1 MKRKITIAQK
11 KESNKASVLIVII
24 IAAYWFLSDS
34 DTPTKVGNSLWMFA
48 GFWALYLVYIA
59 LLKVAGSV
67 FWWRRKKKRL
77 EAARY
82 DLTKFHDALESYLP
96 ILARKK
102 KHLVVKD
109 DYGYTDSSK
118 WDSERKLFLKK
129 FSWFPCTTKY
139 YSGLPAEEYDFCLDK
154 IVDDYIAKNPAL
166 AWDSNMS
173 PAEYET
179 FCADTLNNNGWDA
192 KTTVAT
198 GDQGVDVIA
207 EKGGVKVAI
216 QCKKY
221 SSAVGNKAVQEVA
234 AGMSYW
240 GADIAA
246 VVSTAGYT
254 RSARELA
261 SVHNVYL
268 LHHDDLKDLE
278 QIIND

>member
-1 MKRKITIAQK
+1 MKAKSSIKTKINDN
-11 KESNKASVLIVII
+11 KESLAVSAILIL
-24 IAAYWFLSDS
+24 YWIKSDS
-34 DTPTKVGNSLWMFA
+34 DLVEKVGTSFWIFGGFWVSYIVLGFIFKITKVA
-48 GFWALYLVYIA
+48 T
-59 LLKVAGSV
+59 
-67 FWWRRKKKRL
+67 WWQVGKKRNDDMQH
-77 EAARY
+77 
-82 DLTKFHDALESYLP
+82 DLIRFKDAVEDFLP

-102 KHLVVKD
+102 KHLVIKD

-118 WDSERKLFLKK
+118 WVKERNDFLNK
-129 FSWFPCTTKY
+129 FNWKPYVTKH
-139 YSGLPAEEYDFCLDK
+139 YSGVDRETYDERLNQL
-154 IVDDYIAKNPAL
+154 VDDYIAKNPSL

-207 EKGGVKVAI
+207 EKGGIRVAI

>member
-1 MKRKITIAQK
+1 MAINMKH
-11 KESNKASVLIVII
+11 NKGSGAGSIVFFII
-24 IAAYWFLSDS
+24 IVGYWLFSDG
-34 DTPTKVGNSLWMFA
+34 DIPTKVGHTLWGAAAF
-48 GFWALYLVYIA
+48 FVLYLACVILY
-59 LLKVAGSV
+59 KVAGGV
-67 FWWRRKKKRL
+67 FLWRRKKKRL

-154 IVDDYIAKNPAL
+154 IVDDYIAKNPSL
-166 AWDSNMS
+166 EWDSNMS

-221 SSAVGNKAVQEVA
+221 SSAVDNKAVQEVA

-240 GADIAA
+240 GADIAV

-268 LHHDDLKDLE
+268 LHHDELKDLE

>member
-1 MKRKITIAQK
+1 MKIKSNIKSKINDN
-11 KESNKASVLIVII
+11 KESLIV
-24 IAAYWFLSDS
+24 AAILILYWLKSDS
-34 DTPTKVGNSLWMFA
+34 DLVEKVGTSFWVFG
-48 GFWALYLVYIA
+48 GFWMSYIV
-59 LLKVAGSV
+59 LSFV
-67 FWWRRKKKRL
+67 FKITKTATWWQVGKKRSDDMQH
-77 EAARY
+77 
-82 DLTKFHDALESYLP
+82 DLIRFKDAVEDFLP

-102 KHLVVKD
+102 KYLVIKD

-118 WDSERKLFLKK
+118 WEKERRNFLDK
-129 FSWFPCTTKY
+129 FNWRPYITKH
-139 YSGLPAEEYDFCLDK
+139 YSGVDRETYDDCLRQF
-154 IVDDYIAKNPAL
+154 VDDYIAKNPSL

-173 PAEYET
+173 PAEYEA

-221 SSAVGNKAVQEVA
+221 ASAVGNKAVQEVA

>member
-1 MKRKITIAQK
+1 MAINMKH
-11 KESNKASVLIVII
+11 NKGAGAGSIVFFII
-24 IAAYWFLSDS
+24 VVGYWLFSDV
-34 DTPTKVGNSLWMFA
+34 DIPTKVGHTLWGAAAF
-48 GFWALYLVYIA
+48 FALYLACVI
-59 LLKVAGSV
+59 LSRVAGGV

-129 FSWFPCTTKY
+129 FSWLPCTTKY

-154 IVDDYIAKNPAL
+154 IVDDYIAKNPSL

-207 EKGGVKVAI
+207 EKDGIRVAI

>member
-1 MKRKITIAQK
+1 MKH
-11 KESNKASVLIVII
+11 NKGSGAGSIVFFII
-24 IAAYWFLSDS
+24 IVGYWLFSDG
-34 DTPTKVGNSLWMFA
+34 DIPTKVGHTLWGAAAF
-48 GFWALYLVYIA
+48 FVLYLACVILY
-59 LLKVAGSV
+59 KVAGGV
-67 FWWRRKKKRL
+67 FLWRRKKKRL

-154 IVDDYIAKNPAL
+154 IVDDYIAKNPSL

-240 GADIAA
+240 GADIAV

>member
-1 MKRKITIAQK
+1 MAINMKH
-11 KESNKASVLIVII
+11 NKGSGAGSIVFFII
-24 IAAYWFLSDS
+24 VVGYWLFSDG
-34 DTPTKVGNSLWMFA
+34 DIPTKVGHTLWGAAAF
-48 GFWALYLVYIA
+48 FALYLACVI
-59 LLKVAGSV
+59 LSRVAGGV

-154 IVDDYIAKNPAL
+154 IVDDYIAKNPSL

-207 EKGGVKVAI
+207 EKGGIRVAI